1 MLAKIPQTFSFFL
14 SFFSILFLG
23 CEKPAYVN
31 DGYCDDNN
39 NNGDCNFDGGDCCG
53 EAVKKDY
60 CKECKCLGDAKPVVM
75 EDKVDSESKK
85 GKVDSHSKWGI
96 TFMGTSM
103 IIDSKNTTISN

>member
-1 MLAKIPQTFSFFL
+1 MLAKIPQTFFSF
-14 SFFSILFLG
+14 FFSILFLG

-75 EDKVDSESKK
+75 EDKFESESQK
-85 GKVDSHSKWGI
+85 GKGDTFSKSGI
-96 TFMGTSM
+96 SSMGWLY
-103 IIDSKNTTISN
+103 KY